1 MSNPTDAGSP
11 WLLHEAVARQAAA
24 HDVQH
29 AIVSG
34 DSGLTYRDL
43 LENARSIAGRLRA
56 AGAGKGAVVASCLP
70 RGLALG
76 PAVLGTWLAGG
87 CYVPLDPDGP
97 PKRRDFML
105 RDSGAAVIIAGDKNA
120 AACGE
125 GDRPVV
131 VVDAAGAP
139 VQARSRPPGGAR
151 QPSGARP
158 PVTSADL
165 AYLIYTSGSTGR
177 PKGVMVEHG
186 NLAAMARNHEATLY
200 GGQGRDVQR
209 VALNNVTLADSFF
222 SDFVHLAYG
231 RTLYVVDDLTRR
243 DPDRLARFIKDHGIE
258 VIDATPTQIQTVL
271 LAGHADVLASLT
283 VLVLGGEA
291 TGPALWQQLSRLPGV
306 QPYNLYGPTECT
318 VAVTAAAFRDH
329 PSPMLGSPLPGCGVW
344 IVDEELRP
352 VPDGEAGELLVTGA
366 QVVRGYLNPAAA
378 DAARFVS
385 FRPPGGGQAVR
396 GYRTGD
402 RGRRDR
408 AGQLEFLGRTDSQ
421 VSIAGH
427 RVEIGEVETTLRG
440 CAGVRAAAVGALRGE
455 HVTALGAFVVL
466 DQGTSIEDVRAQLAA
481 MLPPHMIP
489 VLTVVPRIPM
499 GPTGKA
505 DFTGLA
511 RASAPGEQTPAKT
524 AAEDSTG
531 TADVAGIVGR
541 IWCEMLNIAA
551 VDSADDFFALG
562 GDSVTATQ
570 VVVAIRE
577 TLAPDIP
584 IRVLFEHPVFGEFCA
599 AVGPYSR
606 GGASLSGGP
615 A

>member
-1 MSNPTDAGSP
+1 MSNPTDTGSP
-11 WLLHEAVARQAAA
+11 RLLHEAVARQAAA
-24 HDVQH
+24 RDGEL

-34 DSGLTYRDL
+34 AGGLTYREL
-43 LENARSIAGRLRA
+43 LENARSIAARLRA
-56 AGAGKGAVVASCLP
+56 AGAGRGAVVASCLP

-105 RDSGAAVIIAGDKNA
+105 RDSGAAVIIATDETA
-120 AACGE
+120 TACAE
-125 GDRPVV
+125 SDMPVV
-131 VVDAAGAP
+131 VVDAAGA
-139 VQARSRPPGGAR
+139 AADRSGPPAGA
-151 QPSGARP
+151 QP
-158 PVTSADL
+158 PVTPADL

-186 NLAAMARNHEATLY
+186 NLAAMARSHEAALY

-231 RTLYVVDDLTRR
+231 RTLHVVDDLTRR
-243 DPDRLARFIKDHGIE
+243 DPDRLAQFIKDHGIE
-258 VIDATPTQIQTVL
+258 VIDATPTQIQTVV

-283 VLVLGGEA
+283 VLVLGGEP
-291 TGPALWQQLSRLPGV
+291 TGPGLWQQLSRLPGV

-329 PSPMLGSPLPGCGVW
+329 TRPMLGSPLPGCRVW
-344 IVDEELRP
+344 VVDEALRP

-366 QVVRGYLNPAAA
+366 QVARGYLNPAAA

-385 FRPPGGGQAVR
+385 FRPPGGQTVR
-396 GYRTGD
+396 AYRTGD
-402 RGRRDR
+402 RGRRDG

-466 DQGTSIEDVRAQLAA
+466 DPETPIEDIQAQLAA
-481 MLPPHMIP
+481 MLPRHMIP
-489 VLTVVPRIPM
+489 GLTVVPRIPM

-505 DFTGLA
+505 DFTLLA
-511 RASAPGEQTPAKT
+511 RASVPGNEEPAT
-524 AAEDSTG
+524 TSTEDSTG
-531 TADVAGIVGR
+531 TANVTGVVGR
-541 IWCEMLNIAA
+541 IWCEMLNVAA
-551 VDSADDFFALG
+551 VGPDDDFFALG
-562 GDSVTATQ
+562 GDSVKATQ

-584 IRVLFEHPVFGEFCA
+584 IRVLFEHPGFGEFCA
-599 AVGPYSR
+599 AVGPYSH
-606 GGASLSGGP
+606 GGASLSGAP